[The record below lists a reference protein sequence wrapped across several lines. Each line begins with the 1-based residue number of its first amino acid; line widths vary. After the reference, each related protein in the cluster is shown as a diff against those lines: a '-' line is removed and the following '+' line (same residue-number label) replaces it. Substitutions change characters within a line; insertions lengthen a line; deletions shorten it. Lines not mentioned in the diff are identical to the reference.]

1 MSSSPSY
8 DLLHLEMDHF
18 TFVDRVT
25 RDVYSNLFDYDQQT
39 SENVD
44 GLTDF
49 FINGVARG
57 EKSYSFMGRDGLPFN
72 IQLKEKDGKFGYE
85 VFSAE
90 AIKANEYAL
99 LALQRANNDLRQDFT
114 DNPAWVGQTA

>member
-1 MSSSPSY
+1 MSDSPSY
-8 DLLHLEMDHF
+8 DLINLEMEHF

-25 RDVYSNLFDYDQQT
+25 RDVYSHLLDFDQQT
-39 SENVD
+39 PEIVD

-57 EKSYSFMGRDGLPFN
+57 EKSYSFMGRDGLPFCV
-72 IQLKEKDGKFGYE
+72 QLKEKDGKFGYE

-90 AIKANEYAL
+90 AIKANEYAFI
-99 LALQRANNDLRQDFT
+99 ALQRANNDLSQDFT
-114 DNPAWVGQTA
+114 DNPAWVGQAI